1 MLKTDIEDLG
11 LVLTSVLKSG
21 GSIFIFGVGGN
32 AATATHF
39 AGELAGK
46 YEQFEDP
53 LSVYCLN
60 DNISVLT
67 AITNDFGWD
76 VVFSRQI
83 QGLVRPNDVVVAFSI
98 SGRDPYLLNAFET
111 AQCKGAVTVLLNGG
125 IDIKDLEPFCNY
137 IVTPDPPNEN
147 TPRVQELQLRWVHD
161 LSGLVKG
168 NLVNDTKKQKV

>member
-1 MLKTDIEDLG
+1 MSMEKICISDLG
-11 LVLTSVLKSG
+11 VITADSLHKGNSV
-21 GSIFIFGVGGN
+21 FTFGVGGN

-83 QGLVRPNDVVVAFSI
+83 KGLVRPNDIVIAFSI
-98 SGRDPYLLNAFET
+98 SGRAPYLLNAFEQAKANLAT
-111 AQCKGAVTVLLNGG
+111 TVLLNGG
-125 IDIKDLEPFCNY
+125 TNIGPIEFYCDFL
-137 IVTPDPPNEN
+137 VTPISPSEN

-161 LSGLVKG
+161 LSGSVKG
-168 NLVNDTKKQKV
+168 LMANA

>member
-1 MLKTDIEDLG
+1 MLKSNIEDISIIVSE
-11 LVLTSVLKSG
+11 VLSSDSSV
-21 GSIFIFGVGGN
+21 FIFGVGGN

-60 DNISVLT
+60 DNVSVLT

-83 QGLVRPNDVVVAFSI
+83 KGLVRPGDVVIAFSI
-98 SGRDPYLLNAFET
+98 SGRAPYLLNAFET
-111 AQCKGAVTVLLNGG
+111 AQAKGAVTILLNGG
-125 IDIKDLEPFCNY
+125 DNIKDLEPFCNY
-137 IVTPDPPNEN
+137 LVTPTPPSEN

-161 LSGLVKG
+161 LSGLIKG
-168 NLVNDTKKQKV
+168 KLANA

>member
-1 MLKTDIEDLG
+1 MLKLDIKDVSR
-11 LVLTSVLKSG
+11 LVSNRLIIGRSV
-21 GSIFIFGVGGN
+21 FMFGVGGN

-46 YEQFEDP
+46 YEQYEDP

-60 DNISVLT
+60 DNVSVLT

-83 QGLVRPNDVVVAFSI
+83 QGLVKTEDVVIAFSI
-98 SGRDPYLLNAFET
+98 SGRAPYLLNAFET
-111 AQCKGAVTVLLNGG
+111 ARTKGAVTILLNGG
-125 IDIKDLEPFCNY
+125 DDIRGLDPFCSY
-137 IVTPDPPNEN
+137 LVTPNPPNED

-161 LSGLVKG
+161 LSGQIKG
-168 NLVNDTKKQKV
+168 QLSNK

>member
-1 MLKTDIEDLG
+1 MLKSDIEG
-11 LVLTSVLKSG
+11 IARLVSNRLRIGK
-21 GSIFIFGVGGN
+21 SIFMFGVGGN

-46 YEQFEDP
+46 YEQYEDP

-60 DNISVLT
+60 DNVSVLT

-83 QGLVRPNDVVVAFSI
+83 QGLVKSGDVVIAFSI
-98 SGRDPYLLNAFET
+98 SGRAPYLLNAFET
-111 AQCKGAVTVLLNGG
+111 AQSKGAMTVLLNGG
-125 IDIKDLEPFCNY
+125 RDIGDLDSFCNHLL
-137 IVTPDPPNEN
+137 TPEPPNEN

-161 LSGLVKG
+161 LSGLIKSQLS
-168 NLVNDTKKQKV
+168 NA

>member
-1 MLKTDIEDLG
+1 MLKSNIEDLSLLISSTLG
-11 LVLTSVLKSG
+11 SG
-21 GSIFIFGVGGN
+21 KSIFIFGVGGN

-46 YEQFEDP
+46 YEQYEDP

-83 QGLVRPNDVVVAFSI
+83 QGLVRSGDIVIAFSI
-98 SGRDPYLLNAFET
+98 SGRAPYLLNAFET
-111 AQCKGAVTVLLNGG
+111 AQCKGAVTILLNGG
-125 IDIKDLEPFCNY
+125 EDIRDLEPFCNY
-137 IVTPDPPNEN
+137 LLTPEPPNEN

-161 LSGLVKG
+161 LSGLIKG
-168 NLVNDTKKQKV
+168 KLAPA

>member
-1 MLKTDIEDLG
+1 MLKVEIKDVSR
-11 LVLTSVLKSG
+11 LVSNRLRVGRSV
-21 GSIFIFGVGGN
+21 FIFGVGGN
-32 AATATHF
+32 ASTATHF

-46 YEQFEDP
+46 YEQYEDP

-60 DNISVLT
+60 DNVSIIT

-83 QGLVRPNDVVVAFSI
+83 KGLVKSGDVVIAFSI
-98 SGRDPYLLNAFET
+98 SGRAPYLLNAFEA

-125 IDIKDLEPFCNY
+125 EDLRLLEPFCNY
-137 IVTPDPPNEN
+137 LVTPDPPNED

-161 LSGLVKG
+161 LSGQIKG
-168 NLVNDTKKQKV
+168 QLAHA

>member
-1 MLKTDIEDLG
+1 MQLTNIEHLSVVTADTLRLG
-11 LVLTSVLKSG
+11 HSV
-21 GSIFIFGVGGN
+21 FTFGVGGN

-46 YEQFEDP
+46 YEQYEDP

-83 QGLVRPNDVVVAFSI
+83 QGLVRSGDIVIAFSI
-98 SGRDPYLLNAFET
+98 SGRAPYLLNAFET
-111 AQCKGAVTVLLNGG
+111 AQCKGAVTILLNGG
-125 IDIKDLEPFCNY
+125 EDIRDLEPFCNY
-137 IVTPDPPNEN
+137 LLTPEPPNEN
-147 TPRVQELQLRWVHD
+147 PPRVQELQLRWVHD
-161 LSGLVKG
+161 LSGLIKG
-168 NLVNDTKKQKV
+168 KLAHA

>member
-1 MLKTDIEDLG
+1 MKIEKLVTVAEITKDSLKQG
-11 LVLTSVLKSG
+11 NSV
-21 GSIFIFGVGGN
+21 FTFGVGGN

-46 YEQFEDP
+46 YEQYEDP
-53 LSVYCLN
+53 LAVYCLN

-83 QGLVRPNDVVVAFSI
+83 QGFCKPGDILIAFSI
-98 SGRDPYLLNAFET
+98 SGRAQYMYNAFEV
-111 AQCKGAVTVLLNGG
+111 AYKKGVTTILLNGG
-125 IDIKDLEPFCNY
+125 TDIRDLEQYCDYLVPADNLG
-137 IVTPDPPNEN
+137 EN

-161 LSGLVKG
+161 LSEIVKGGLVCQ
-168 NLVNDTKKQKV
+168 DHT

>member
-1 MLKTDIEDLG
+1 MLKCSIKDISR
-11 LVLTSVLKSG
+11 LVSDRLRIGRSV
-21 GSIFIFGVGGN
+21 FMFGVGGN

-46 YEQFEDP
+46 YEQYEDP

-60 DNISVLT
+60 DNVSVLT

-83 QGLVRPNDVVVAFSI
+83 KGLVKSGDVVIAFSI
-98 SGRDPYLLNAFET
+98 SGRAKYLLNAFEA
-111 AQCKGAVTVLLNGG
+111 AQCKGAVTILLNGG
-125 IDIKDLEPFCNY
+125 EDIRDLDPFCNY
-137 IVTPDPPNEN
+137 LLTPDVPNED

-161 LSGLVKG
+161 LSGLIKG
-168 NLVNDTKKQKV
+168 KLAN

>member
-1 MLKTDIEDLG
+1 MQLTNIEHLSIITADTLKLG
-11 LVLTSVLKSG
+11 NSV
-21 GSIFIFGVGGN
+21 FTFGVGGN

-46 YEQFEDP
+46 YEQYEDP

-60 DNISVLT
+60 DNVSILT

-83 QGLVRPNDVVVAFSI
+83 QGLVKFEDIVIAFSI
-98 SGRDPYLLNAFET
+98 SGRAPYLLNAFET
-111 AQCKGAVTVLLNGG
+111 AKSKGAMTILLNGG
-125 IDIKDLEPFCNY
+125 EDIRALEPFCNY
-137 IVTPDPPNEN
+137 LVTPNPPNED

-161 LSGLVKG
+161 LSGLIKG
-168 NLVNDTKKQKV
+168 QLANG

>member
-1 MLKTDIEDLG
+1 MMDSIK
-11 LVLTSVLKSG
+11 SVSVKISSIVRFG
-21 GSIFIFGVGGN
+21 GSVFTFGVGGN

-53 LSVYCLN
+53 LPVYCLN

-83 QGLVRPNDVVVAFSI
+83 KGLMKSPDILLAFSI
-98 SGRDPYLLNAFET
+98 SGRAPYLLNAFKEAKSRGGT
-111 AQCKGAVTVLLNGG
+111 TVLLNGG
-125 IDIKDLEPFCNY
+125 TDIRDLAKYCDY
-137 IVTPDPPNEN
+137 LITPDPPSED

-161 LSGLVKG
+161 ISGLVKG
-168 NLVNDTKKQKV
+168 ELASS

>member
-83 QGLVRPNDVVVAFSI
+83 KGLMRVPDILLAFSI
-98 SGRDPYLLNAFET
+98 SGRAPYLLNAFKE
-111 AQCKGAVTVLLNGG
+111 AKNKGGTTVLLNGG
-125 IDIKDLEPFCNY
+125 TDIRDLAKYCDY
-137 IVTPDPPNEN
+137 LLTPDPPNED

-161 LSGLVKG
+161 ISGLVKG
-168 NLVNDTKKQKV
+168 NLAND

>member
-1 MLKTDIEDLG
+1 MEKICISDL
-11 LVLTSVLKSG
+11 SVITADSLHKGNSV
-21 GSIFIFGVGGN
+21 FTFGVGGN
-32 AATATHF
+32 ASTATHF

-60 DNISVLT
+60 DNVSVLT

-83 QGLVRPNDVVVAFSI
+83 KGLVRPNDIVIAFSI
-98 SGRDPYLLNAFET
+98 SGRAPYLLNAFEEAKAKDVT
-111 AQCKGAVTVLLNGG
+111 TVLLNGG
-125 IDIKDLEPFCNY
+125 MDIKSLDRFTDYL
-137 IVTPDPPNEN
+137 VTPNPVSED

-161 LSGLVKG
+161 LSGGVKG
-168 NLVNDTKKQKV
+168 LLANA

>member
-1 MLKTDIEDLG
+1 MEKTCIDTLSVIAADILNKG
-11 LVLTSVLKSG
+11 NSLFT
-21 GSIFIFGVGGN
+21 FGVGGN
-32 AATATHF
+32 ATTATHF

-46 YEQFEDP
+46 YEQFEEP

-83 QGLVRPNDVVVAFSI
+83 KGLTRPGDILIAFSI
-98 SGRDPYLLNAFET
+98 SGRAPYLFNAFQQAKCNGVTT
-111 AQCKGAVTVLLNGG
+111 ALLNGG
-125 IDIKDLEPFCNY
+125 TDIKELETYCDY
-137 IVTPDPPNEN
+137 LVTPISPSEN

-161 LSGLVKG
+161 LSGHVKG
-168 NLVNDTKKQKV
+168 LLANA

>member
-1 MLKTDIEDLG
+1 MVYSNVEEVSSRII
-11 LVLTSVLKSG
+11 SVLNLG
-21 GSIFIFGVGGN
+21 GSVFTFGVGGN

-83 QGLVRPNDVVVAFSI
+83 KGLMRVPDILLAFSI
-98 SGRDPYLLNAFET
+98 SGRAPYLLNAFKE
-111 AQCKGAVTVLLNGG
+111 AKNKGGTTVLLNGG
-125 IDIKDLEPFCNY
+125 TEIGDLNRYCDY
-137 IVTPDPPNEN
+137 LITPDPPNED

-161 LSGLVKG
+161 ISGLVKG
-168 NLVNDTKKQKV
+168 NLAND

>member
-1 MLKTDIEDLG
+1 MLKSNIKDISR
-11 LVLTSVLKSG
+11 LVSDRLRIG
-21 GSIFIFGVGGN
+21 RSIFIFGVGGN

-46 YEQFEDP
+46 YEQYEDP

-60 DNISVLT
+60 DNVSVLT

-83 QGLVRPNDVVVAFSI
+83 QGLVRSGDVVLAFSI
-98 SGRDPYLLNAFET
+98 SGRAPYLLNAFET
-111 AQCKGAVTVLLNGG
+111 AQCKGAVTILLNGG
-125 IDIKDLEPFCNY
+125 EDVRDLEPFCNY
-137 IVTPDPPNEN
+137 LLTPDSPNED

-161 LSGLVKG
+161 LSGLIKG
-168 NLVNDTKKQKV
+168 KLAHA